1 MNRLLALVAVLGSG
15 CTVQM
20 PVLADDWPQWRGTNR
35 DGVWKE
41 TGLLEKFSS
50 PQLDIKWRVPVSNG
64 YSGPTV
70 ANNKV
75 YLTDKI
81 TDPVSNRPKER
92 VHCLDV
98 RNGSKIWSYSYE
110 CDYGGVGYPDGPRA
124 AVTVDRG
131 LAYVLG
137 AKGHLHCFDAAK
149 GAVDWGHDLYKEYDI
164 DLPIWGISAA
174 PIVEGNL
181 VIVQIGGSNACL
193 VAFDRLNGKEKW
205 RALPDKASY
214 CAPIVIN
221 QAGKRVLVCRTGDR
235 VVGLN
240 PQTGKLYWDFPYPP
254 KQMVIAIATPVV
266 FEDMLF
272 VTAFYDGSLVL
283 RLRKDKLAVE
293 KVWQRCGQNERNTDS
308 LHSIIS
314 TPIILSGHIY
324 GVDSY
329 GELRCLDLKTGDR
342 IWESDKA
349 VPHAR
354 WSTIHF
360 VKNADKVWMFN
371 ERGELIIARLSPKG
385 FEEISRTQLLR
396 PTKGQLSDR
405 GGVCWSHPAFANKHI
420 FARNDNELV
429 CASLEK

>member
-1 MNRLLALVAVLGSG
+1 MNRVRTLLFAACVIIFPLCAS
-15 CTVQM
+15 
-20 PVLADDWPQWRGTNR
+20 ADDWPQWRGINR

-41 TGLLEKFSS
+41 TGLVEKFSS
-50 PQLDIKWRVPVSNG
+50 PQLAIKWRVPVSNG

-70 ANNKV
+70 ANGRV
-75 YLTDKI
+75 YITDRF

-92 VHCLDV
+92 VHCLDW
-98 RNGSKIWSYSYE
+98 RNGKRLWDYSYD
-110 CDYGGVGYPDGPRA
+110 CNYAGVGYPDGPRA

-131 LAYVLG
+131 LAYALG
-137 AKGHLHCFDAAK
+137 AKGHLHCFNAASGTVK
-149 GAVDWGHDLYKEYDI
+149 WSHDLYKEYDI

-174 PIVEGNL
+174 PLIDGEL
-181 VIVQIGGSNACL
+181 VIAQIGGKNACL
-193 VAFDRLNGKEKW
+193 VAFDRLAGKERW
-205 RALPDKASY
+205 HALPDRASY

-221 QAGKRVLVCRTGDR
+221 QAEKRVLVCRTGDR

-240 PQTGKLYWDFPYPP
+240 PQTGQLYWDYPYPP
-254 KQMVIAIATPVV
+254 KQMVIAIATPVIHGD
-266 FEDMLF
+266 FLF
-272 VTAFYDGSLVL
+272 LTCFYDGSAVL
-283 RLRKDKLAVE
+283 RLRQDKLAVE

-314 TPIILSGHIY
+314 TPIVLGENIY

-360 VKNADKVWMFN
+360 VRNANRIWMFN
-371 ERGELIIARLSPKG
+371 ERGDLIIARLSPKG
-385 FEEISRTQLLR
+385 YEEISRAHLLE